1 MLDFGL
7 KEGIFD
13 IALFNG
19 ESYLFDTHRNFYVRA
34 IKDAPDED
42 YKTACVH
49 GVFYIPKG
57 TEVRVVGRL
66 DNFYGQWLQV
76 LHKGYQYSVDPR
88 NFEYVGVKGDN

>member
-1 MLDFGL
+1 MLNFGL

-19 ESYLFDTHRNFYVRA
+19 ENYLFDTHRNFYVRA

-49 GVFYIPKG
+49 GVFHIPKG

-66 DNFYGQWLQV
+66 DNFYGRWLQV
-76 LHKGYQYSVDPR
+76 LHKGHQYSVDPR
-88 NFEYVGVKGDN
+88 NFEYVGVKEDN